1 MATISNTPRPGYV
14 WDSTDNVWYPI
25 GVGAHQHTNAADTP
39 AVMPYSTYAAAGKN
53 KIINGDF
60 GINQRAFTSI
70 TTSYTVGFDR
80 WRFEYSGGTTTMSA
94 QAFTPGNAIGGYEPT
109 NYLRVVTSGMSGTND
124 YSLIQYAIEDA
135 RTLAGQTVTLSFWA
149 KAASGTP
156 NIGISGYQNFPGGNG
171 FTNLPTNVITIG
183 TTWNRYSVTFTMPSV
198 SGKTIIAG
206 SATYLYIGVSS
217 GSGVSGVFGNVGL
230 QNNTFDFWGV
240 QLEAGS
246 TATAFQTATGTIQ
259 GELAACQRYYYRQ
272 TGTDTNTFLSNAGY
286 GSNNAQYVYA
296 TITNPVTMRTTPTVL
311 DYANVRFGDG
321 TNFALPTILT
331 ISASA
336 GGASQRSIQIYYST
350 GGLVQ
355 YRPYWITC
363 NTNAAAYIGL
373 GAEL

>member
-1 MATISNTPRPGYV
+1 MTRAYNTATTQQNSG
-14 WDSTDNVWYPI
+14 
-25 GVGAHQHTNAADTP
+25 GAVNP
-39 AVMPYSTYAAAGKN
+39 FVAGKS

-60 GINQRAFTSI
+60 GINQRNFTS
-70 TTSYTVGFDR
+70 TTTTYTVGFDR

-94 QAFTPGNAIGGYEPT
+94 QTFTPGNAIGGYEPT

-246 TATAFQTATGTIQ
+246 VATAFQTATGTIQ
-259 GELAACQRYYYRQ
+259 GELAACQRYYQQIVNGIDQNIAVAWNYSASYALGLLYLPVVMR
-272 TGTDTNTFLSNAGY
+272 TAPTIAVTSGTDFYYFERNGGLDLVNAFFGAANTNPNNTITLRNSTEVSGTAGQA
-286 GSNNAQYVYA
+286 GFFASNNAS
-296 TITNPVTMRTTPTVL
+296 
-311 DYANVRFGDG
+311 AN
-321 TNFALPTILT
+321 
-331 ISASA
+331 ISLS
-336 GGASQRSIQIYYST
+336 
-350 GGLVQ
+350 
-355 YRPYWITC
+355 
-363 NTNAAAYIGL
+363 
-373 GAEL
+373 AEL